1 MMIVSLEQRYPGH
14 AQQVLALAAQCPGG
28 AYFTKWIIAVDHDID
43 PTDINEVLW
52 AMATRCNPADGIEIL
67 KNTWSTGLDP
77 AQNPPEKRPYSSK
90 ALINACM
97 DHKHLKT
104 FSKRSKL
111 RKEMYDRIGKRWAEL
126 GFTQEFPNILTFEDK
141 DKL

>member
-1 MMIVSLEQRYPGH
+1 MSQE
-14 AQQVLALAAQCPGG
+14 AS
-28 AYFTKWIIAVDHDID
+28 TNWIIAVDDDID

-52 AMATRCNPADGIEIL
+52 AMATRCNPVDGIELL

-77 AQNPPEKRPYSSK
+77 AQNPPEKRPYGSK

-104 FSKRSKL
+104 FSRRSKL
-111 RKEMYDRIGKRWAEL
+111 RKETYDRIGSRWAEL
-126 GFTQEFPNILTFEDK
+126 GFTQEFPNILTFENK

>member
-14 AQQVLALAAQCPGG
+14 AQQVLAIAAQCPGG
-28 AYFTKWIIAVDHDID
+28 AYFTKWIIAVDDDID

-52 AMATRCNPADGIEIL
+52 AMATRSNPADSIEIL

-97 DHKHLKT
+97 EHRHLKI
-104 FSKRSKL
+104 FSKRARL
-111 RKEMYDRIGKRWAEL
+111 RKETYDRVLRRWREL
-126 GFTQEFPNILTFEDK
+126 GFAGEAPKILSFEK
-141 DKL
+141 DV